1 MTVALGTNCHD
12 HLTNG
17 GLLCHAK
24 EKAMEKAAKKVDAGG
39 NKCNCRVRLKSFKDG
54 RITAIH
60 HALENRVKNC
70 NDVLKRNKGDFQ
82 DIIIFGFTPDG
93 EFIFDTSGMSYST
106 ESHLLRN
113 LIRQL
118 NLSNAK

>member
-1 MTVALGTNCHD
+1 
-12 HLTNG
+12 
-17 GLLCHAK
+17 
-24 EKAMEKAAKKVDAGG
+24 MEKAAKKVDAKG
-39 NKCNCRVRLKSFKDG
+39 NECNCRVRIKSFKDG

-82 DIIIFGFTPDG
+82 DIIIFGFSPDG
-93 EFIFDTSGMSYST
+93 EFICDRSNMSFST

-113 LIRQL
+113 LFRQ
-118 NLSNAK
+118 SNQ